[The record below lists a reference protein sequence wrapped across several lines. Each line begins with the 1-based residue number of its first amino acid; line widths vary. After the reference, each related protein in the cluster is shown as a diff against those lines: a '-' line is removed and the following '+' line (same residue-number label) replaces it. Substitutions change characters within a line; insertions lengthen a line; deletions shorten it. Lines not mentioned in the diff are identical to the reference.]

1 MSITDDRTERL
12 RAAAARKSEDAQS
25 RARRALVALE
35 NRGLPINF
43 NSVALEAK
51 VSKGF
56 LYANNDLRRQIT
68 ERRRQPAP
76 RIDPSPNASRSGETS
91 AAVRLAVAAQI
102 HRQLRAENEQLR
114 AENSA
119 LRGDLLALQRERRI
133 TLPTTTTTRA
143 EGS

>member
-1 MSITDDRTERL
+1 MSTTDDRTEHL

-35 NRGLPINF
+35 NRGIPINF
-43 NSVALEAK
+43 NTVALEAK

-56 LYANNDLRRQIT
+56 LYANDDLRRQIT

-76 RIDPSPNASRSGETS
+76 RIEPSPHASHSDETS
-91 AAVRLAVAAQI
+91 ATVKLAVAAQI

-114 AENSA
+114 NENAA
-119 LRGDLLALQRERRI
+119 LRGDLLALQREKRI
-133 TLPTTTTTRA
+133 THHATTTRPA